1 MRVCVCVTRG
11 CYFLCSSPSPT
22 RVGRGGTRVKVFT
35 TPLWGVSFFL
45 LLKWCSFFFL
55 ASTETHKH
63 LVFMTFIN
71 HFGFWA
77 GCCCWAVVDMLG
89 LAKIFS
95 KRLPAFEAS
104 NAASCDDEVLPR
116 DFMCVSLHLRQWG
129 VRGEWVWIKKRFA
142 PPILAAAPPPP
153 PSPGARLETCGLGW
167 CALI

>member
-1 MRVCVCVTRG
+1 MVYACVCVCVSPGGVIFSVPHPHPREWDG
-11 CYFLCSSPSPT
+11 VAHVSRFLRPPC
-22 RVGRGGTRVKVFT
+22 GR
-35 TPLWGVSFFL
+35 VSFFL
-45 LLKWCSFFFL
+45 LLKRCSFFL

-142 PPILAAAPPPP
+142 PPTLAAAPPPW
-153 PSPGARLETCGLGW
+153 G
-167 CALI
+167 